1 MVLANATGIW
11 DVSDYGSTPNFNAGV
26 RGEVGI
32 RMKDREVLRRLAE
45 KVAKLAAR
53 PTEQEK
59 RDLWRK
65 HNALESTRPIIFCD
79 PENGWNEI
87 ITEDQLECAG
97 RLAQHWEVVLRKEIF
112 WGDSMCD
119 DKVIEPYFD
128 IGYTY
133 AESDWG
139 AEPIFHGG
147 KDGGSYVWDPPI
159 KEYEDIEKLHHPTIE
174 IDHETTQRTFELAKD
189 TFGDLLTVRIRGV
202 WWWSLGMTY
211 TLALLRGL
219 QQIMFDMVDNPE
231 FVHRLMKILK
241 DGTLAKLDFL
251 EANDLLSLNV
261 DSYVGSGGFGYTKE
275 LPGKNFDGHVRTQDM
290 WGFCESQETLGI
302 SPDMF
307 AEFVFAYQ
315 LPILK
320 RFGLNC
326 YGCCEPLEARWRV
339 IRETPN
345 LRRVSVSAFADLEKM
360 AEFLEDK
367 YIYSMKPSPTDL
379 AVPDIDEEYIRKKLR
394 RAFEIT
400 KNCRVEVIMKDNHTI
415 GNNPQNVIK
424 WVRIAKEEA
433 ERSAG

>member
-1 MVLANATGIW
+1 MVLVNATGIW
-11 DVSDYGSTPNFNAGV
+11 DVSDYGSTPNFNASV
-26 RGEVGI
+26 RAEVSI
-32 RMKDREVLRRLAE
+32 TKKDREVLRRLAE

-59 RDLWRK
+59 RDLWHK
-65 HNALESTRPIIFCD
+65 HNALGPTRPLIFCD

-87 ITEDQLECAG
+87 ITENQLECTG

-112 WGDSMCD
+112 WGGSMCD
-119 DKVIEPYFD
+119 DKVIEPYFN

-133 AESDWG
+133 TESDWG
-139 AEPIFHGG
+139 VEPIFYGG
-147 KDGGSYVWDPPI
+147 KGGGSYVWDPPI
-159 KEYEDIEKLHHPTIE
+159 KEYKETEKLRYPTIE
-174 IDHETTQRTFELAKD
+174 VDYETTQLTFELAKD
-189 TFGDLLTVRIRGV
+189 TFGDLLTVKIKGV

-231 FVHRLMKILK
+231 FVHHLMNILST
-241 DGTLAKLDFL
+241 GTLAKLDFL
-251 EANDLLSLNV
+251 ETNNLLSLNV

-275 LPGKNFDGHVRTQDM
+275 LPSKDFDGHVRTQDM

-345 LRRVSVSAFADLEKM
+345 LRRVSVSSFADLEKM

-379 AVPDIDEEYIRKKLR
+379 ALPDIDEEYIRKKLR

-424 WVRIAKEEA
+424 WVKIAKEEA